1 MSRSQQFR
9 IVCTAMLL
17 IIIPHS
23 EVHSE
28 DPASQ
33 WTIMDRRENIEVF
46 SEFDPGM
53 ETLWM
58 HLTSVQQEM
67 QQQLDLRV
75 TSDSIQIVIFSSRRR
90 YLQYLGD
97 QIRDSRF
104 RKAIFF
110 RNEDVSQIYAYRSS
124 ELLTDLRHE
133 FTHVILHQNLPFVP
147 LWIDE
152 GLAEFLE
159 TPPEERQNSNRIS
172 GARWRARL
180 GGITSLS
187 DLESLPSASE
197 MTADNYRDSW
207 TWVHFLLSDSTE
219 TREIFQSYIST
230 IARGEAP
237 GPFSRVFRTR
247 VGSPENRINSYFR
260 KSRN

>member
-9 IVCTAMLL
+9 IVCTAMLV
-17 IIIPHS
+17 IIIPHND
-23 EVHSE
+23 VHPENSS
-28 DPASQ
+28 SQ
-33 WTIMDRRENIEVF
+33 WSITDRRENVEVF
-46 SEFDPGM
+46 SEFDPDM
-53 ETLWM
+53 EMVWM
-58 HLTSVQQEM
+58 HLKSVQQEM
-67 QQQLDLRV
+67 QQQLGLAA

-97 QIRDSRF
+97 QIRESRF
-104 RKAIFF
+104 RKALFF
-110 RNEDVSQIYAYRSS
+110 RNEDVSQIYAYRSP

-133 FTHVILHQNLPFVP
+133 FTHVILHQNLSFVP

-159 TPPEERQNSNRIS
+159 TPPDHRQNSSRIA

-187 DLESLPSASE
+187 ELENLPSASE
-197 MTADNYRDSW
+197 MTAENYRDSW
-207 TWVHFLLSDSTE
+207 TWVYFLLNNSPE
-219 TREIFQSYIST
+219 TREMLQSYLAT

-237 GPFSRVFRTR
+237 GPFSQVLRTR
-247 VGSPENRINSYFR
+247 VGSPENQINSYFR